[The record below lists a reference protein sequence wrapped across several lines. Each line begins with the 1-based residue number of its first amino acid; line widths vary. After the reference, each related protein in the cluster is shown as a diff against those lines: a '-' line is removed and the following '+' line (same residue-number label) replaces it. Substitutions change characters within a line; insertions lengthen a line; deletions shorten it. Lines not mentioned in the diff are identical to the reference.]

1 MNSSVKALISLS
13 AAAALLA
20 TAPFA
25 AAQQAA
31 PGPDGPIAAKW
42 EAHRLAREEAR
53 AHALH
58 DVLNIR
64 PDQEAAFKAFLEAQR
79 PPPPPEGA
87 GPEREHNEMAHLTTP
102 ERLDRQAARM
112 AEHQAL
118 FRRHADAVK
127 AFYAVL
133 SPDQKRAFDAL
144 PGLKGGAGPGFG
156 PPHGGPIPMGP
167 GPMAMGG
174 PPDDGGDMGPGGA

>member
-1 MNSSVKALISLS
+1 MNSSFKALIGVST
-13 AAAALLA
+13 AAVLLA
-20 TAPFA
+20 AAPFA

-31 PGPDGPIAAKW
+31 PSPAGPLAAKW

-64 PDQEAAFKAFLEAQR
+64 PDQEAAFKTFLEAQR

-87 GPEREHNEMAHLTTP
+87 GPEREHGEMARLTTP
-102 ERLDRQAARM
+102 ERLDRMAARM
-112 AEHQAL
+112 AEHQAH

-144 PGLKGGAGPGFG
+144 PGLKGGEGPGFG
-156 PPHGGPIPMGP
+156 PPPGGPGHMGP

-174 PPDDGGDMGPGGA
+174 PPDEEGDFGPEGA